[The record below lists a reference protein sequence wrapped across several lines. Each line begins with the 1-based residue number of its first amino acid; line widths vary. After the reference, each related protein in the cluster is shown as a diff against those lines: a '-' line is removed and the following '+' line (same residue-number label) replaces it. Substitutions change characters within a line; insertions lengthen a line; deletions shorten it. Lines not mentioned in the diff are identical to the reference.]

1 MDDELVFLACLIQAA
16 ITGVHIMAIRKTKT
30 SAVAPAKA
38 PVATPAAAPT
48 PVARS
53 ESKGSGTLSGKG
65 IASAVKVPVTH
76 EQIAERAY
84 QIYLKRGFGPGD
96 ATSDWVEAERQLK
109 AGR

>member
-1 MDDELVFLACLIQAA
+1 MATRKKTTPTAA
-16 ITGVHIMAIRKTKT
+16 PVKT
-30 SAVAPAKA
+30 SAAVPIAPAA
-38 PVATPAAAPT
+38 VPT

-53 ESKGSGTLSGKG
+53 ETKGSGTLTATKAGSSTPK
-65 IASAVKVPVTH
+65 APVTY

-96 ATSDWVEAERQLK
+96 ATSDWTEAERQLK

>member
-1 MDDELVFLACLIQAA
+1 MV
-16 ITGVHIMAIRKTKT
+16 IRKTKT
-30 SAVAPAKA
+30 SAVAPVKVPTA
-38 PVATPAAAPT
+38 ATVAAPT

-53 ESKGSGTLSGKG
+53 ESKGSGTLSAKG
-65 IASAVKVPVTH
+65 SVSAVKVPVTY

-96 ATSDWVEAERQLK
+96 ATSDWTEAERQLK